1 MVWQEHWSRLYAGKM
16 LSTTRSFAS
25 PPKAWTAASLG
36 EVSAEALFTASEVE
50 AALKHQMTSK
60 ASVDGIPAKQMRC
73 ILQHLV
79 PTWTKAFN
87 YFMEVGDIPQIYKGT
102 LIFVTPKK
110 VAPSTPSDYRG
121 LQLMMW
127 SAKVFARA
135 LYMKC
140 ISRVEIS
147 IGQYVLGR
155 NTGIDYPHVIVTQV
169 SEWARIHRRRLG
181 WWYVDLKTAFDKILR
196 HLLFAPG
203 HTLTLE
209 MLVALGIDDRVAR
222 GILVE
227 VAHDRPMLWEHNLP
241 VELQRMLSS
250 LLQDTWILLP
260 PEQGEAQMSTH
271 MGTPQGN
278 SLSGLLYILYQQ
290 KIMQQITQYMHE
302 VGISVVLPEVLDNTF
317 EVSSTGTQEVPM
329 LAYHDDALAVIESHS
344 AESIVDKMRQLVD
357 YAMTKYHGRNLLL
370 NWSKLKS
377 EIMFTMPPQEL
388 ATFHATLNTEAKKRA
403 WDHPAIIVKD
413 FRIRV
418 VRSYVY
424 LGRRVVDNGST
435 NQHAKERAAIA
446 TATIHSFRRIYNCP
460 RVKIEVKANLCT
472 AMYTIPQLT
481 SGFATLRPLD
491 SRSEKTYSTS
501 YLAAWKACLG
511 KGRMAGATFAHI
523 SEERILDIVRKP
535 SWTVHAD
542 ALRLRFAIRLVRCTC
557 PVVRASLGCTGL
569 TKGSWWSA
577 FASAANRLR
586 DSVPQAADM
595 PVLNDHTKAYWMQ
608 VIALDVATWKR
619 WIKLYVKSD
628 IDRRHATMLQEP
640 SEAQQIEITEEAFG
654 GIFPCFFCGKEFS
667 TFRGMISHRRQAHKS
682 DSGLSARVK
691 DTTCISCGAQFE
703 TRQAHLAHLLGNLR
717 CGLYTMTKSSRL
729 TEPELVIARN
739 IKTFMRIAPPKKG
752 PKCHTIGDRPV
763 TLTIPLMNI
772 AIDDFT

>member
-1 MVWQEHWSRLYAGKM
+1 MRRKLEAARKAQCQAALQRAWHTLCNSGHAVVFGPEGMTSLSSNPVRERVQHECDETDQVDRDASSSVKMREVYQRRILLWMLWRVACKHQAKKVQRMVRRDKAAWIATKTEELARIEQEGVSSETHKQVKRCLVKVRQNQVEIKRGPIRDAAGHIKTTQDEKEMVWQEHWSRLYAGKM
-16 LSTTRSFAS
+16 LCTTRSFKS
-25 PPKAWTAASLG
+25 TPKAWTARSLG
-36 EVSAEALFTASEVE
+36 IVSAEALFSPAEVE
-50 AALKHQMTSK
+50 AALKHQMTNK
-60 ASVDGIPAKQMRC
+60 ASVDGIPAKQMQC
-73 ILQHLV
+73 ILQQMV

-87 YFMEVGDIPQIYKGT
+87 YFLEVGDIPQIYKGT

-110 VAPSTPSDYRG
+110 VAPSTPGDYRG

-135 LYMKC
+135 VYMKC
-140 ISRVEIS
+140 ISRVDIA
-147 IGQYVLGR
+147 IGQFGLGQ
-155 NTGIDYPHVIVTQV
+155 NTGIDYPHVIVTQI

-181 WWYVDLKTAFDKILR
+181 WWYVDVKTAFDKIIR
-196 HLLFAPG
+196 QLLFAPG

-209 MLVALGIDDRVAR
+209 MLVALGISERIAR
-222 GILVE
+222 GILIE
-227 VAHDRPMLWEHNLP
+227 VAHDRPILWEHNLP
-241 VELQRMLSS
+241 VEIQRILSS

-302 VGISVVLPEVLDNTF
+302 TGIAVILPEVMDNTF
-317 EVSSTGTQEVPM
+317 EASATGTLEVPM

-344 AESIVDKMRQLVD
+344 AESIVDKMRMLVD

-377 EIMFTMPPQEL
+377 EIMFTMPSQEL
-388 ATFHATLNTEAKKRA
+388 ATFHATLNTEAKKRS
-403 WDHPAIIVKD
+403 WDHPAIFVKD

-418 VRSYVY
+418 IRSYVY

-446 TATIHSFRRIYNCP
+446 SATIHSFRRIYNCP

-491 SRSEKTYSTS
+491 SRSEKTYTTS

-511 KGRMAGATFAHI
+511 KSRMDGAAFAHI
-523 SEERILDIVRKP
+523 SEERILDTVRKP

-542 ALRLRFAIRLVRCTC
+542 ALRLRFALRLVRCTC
-557 PVVRASLGCTGL
+557 PVARASLGCIGL
-569 TKGSWWSA
+569 TRGSWWSA
-577 FASAANRLR
+577 FAAAANRMR
-586 DSVPQAADM
+586 ASVHQ
-595 PVLNDHTKAYWMQ
+595 
-608 VIALDVATWKR
+608 
-619 WIKLYVKSD
+619 
-628 IDRRHATMLQEP
+628 
-640 SEAQQIEITEEAFG
+640 
-654 GIFPCFFCGKEFS
+654 
-667 TFRGMISHRRQAHKS
+667 
-682 DSGLSARVK
+682 
-691 DTTCISCGAQFE
+691 
-703 TRQAHLAHLLGNLR
+703 
-717 CGLYTMTKSSRL
+717 
-729 TEPELVIARN
+729 
-739 IKTFMRIAPPKKG
+739 
-752 PKCHTIGDRPV
+752 
-763 TLTIPLMNI
+763 
-772 AIDDFT
+772 